1 MKRRT
6 FLRLAAGAAAL
17 PTVSRIASAQTY
29 PTRPIKMV
37 VPFPAGGQSDI
48 IARPI
53 GDKMRRA
60 LGQPVIIENVGGG
73 EGSIG
78 ANRVARAAGDGYTI
92 ILGNW
97 GVFVANGAVYTLPYD
112 LVNDFEPVAPITNAP
127 YIIVARQSMPADD
140 LKGLIAW
147 LRANPGKASAG
158 TTGAGGAPHIGGVL
172 FQNATGTRF
181 QFVRYRGG
189 APAIQDLIAGQ
200 IDLMVASAGDA
211 VAQVHA
217 GTIKAYAVMA
227 KRRLAVTPDVPTV
240 DEAGSPGT
248 YFSAWSGLWA
258 SARTPRNI
266 IMRLNGAVMDAL
278 ADRTVGKR
286 LADIGQ
292 EIFPRDQQ
300 TPEALAALQKT
311 EIEKWWPVI
320 KEAGIKA
327 E

>member
-1 MKRRT
+1 
-6 FLRLAAGAAAL
+6 
-17 PTVSRIASAQTY
+17 
-29 PTRPIKMV
+29 
-37 VPFPAGGQSDI
+37 
-48 IARPI
+48 
-53 GDKMRRA
+53 MRRV

-73 EGSIG
+73 AGSIG

-92 ILGNW
+92 VLGNW

-112 LVNDFEPVAPITNAP
+112 LVNDFDPVAPITNAP
-127 YIIVARQSMPADD
+127 YIIVARRSMPADD

-158 TTGAGGAPHIGGVL
+158 TTGAGGATQIGGVL

-181 QFVRYRGG
+181 QFVPYRGG
-189 APAIQDLIAGQ
+189 APVIQDLIAGQ
-200 IDLMVASAGDA
+200 IDLMVASTGDA
-211 VAQVHA
+211 LAQVRA

-227 KRRLAVTPDVPTV
+227 RRRLAVTPDVPTV

-278 ADRTVGKR
+278 ADPTVGER

-300 TPEALAALQKT
+300 TPQALAALQKA
-311 EIEKWWPVI
+311 EIEKWWPMI
-320 KEAGIKA
+320 KAAGIKA